1 MHFRLLENWERCR
14 ARGVNYS
21 VAWSK
26 VCYCAHQ
33 LRALHQKVKLL
44 SDVRTLS
51 KQAFFGL
58 EHLPIRF
65 EVPGRSNQST
75 TEELKKAGFRF
86 SFLTHSDFADKN
98 TDLFHLLRIAL
109 PNRSMSSGEFRAR
122 AREAAWFCEG
132 AENCWP
138 VLGVS
143 GEIQLIPTRNASCSP
158 SFSSTRNPY
167 SYYSIRCSYR
177 ANRRSDDA
185 YRMVLFELSDW

>member
-1 MHFRLLENWERCR
+1 LLLRSSTASPASEGQTFVRRPHF
-14 ARGVNYS
+14 
-21 VAWSK
+21 
-26 VCYCAHQ
+26 
-33 LRALHQKVKLL
+33 
-44 SDVRTLS
+44 
-51 KQAFFGL
+51 KQAGFLWLGAFAY
-58 EHLPIRF
+58 PFRS
-65 EVPGRSNQST
+65 PGTFNQST